1 MRLPVK
7 LELLPPVE
15 GGAPEA
21 ELFVQNVIVPHV
33 QHEVE
38 VVVESTSWMHT
49 TSASAAAIL
58 YRIKPRRCDHVRFDM
73 STLLAY
79 CL

>member
-1 MRLPVK
+1 
-7 LELLPPVE
+7 
-15 GGAPEA
+15 
-21 ELFVQNVIVPHV
+21 VQDVIVPHA

-58 YRIKPRRCDHVRFDM
+58 SRINPRRCDHVRFDM
-73 STLLAY
+73 STLLVY